1 MRYSFPALSGEGF
14 GHEPGSWLRQK
25 NANIEYW
32 NAYRSDPTPYFKF
45 TPKTTIASL
54 LFGVVIPV
62 ALLKW
67 TVAER
72 DRIDEKKIE
81 TENSTSTDVW
91 NFAKWR
97 CRRRWFRYH
106 GQKIG

>member
-32 NAYRSDPTPYFKF
+32 NAYRSDPSPYFKF
-45 TPKTTIASL
+45 TSKTTIASL

-72 DRIDEKKIE
+72 DRIDEKKLKLKIQHQQMYG
-81 TENSTSTDVW
+81 TSLNGDADGDGSDTTVR
-91 NFAKWR
+91 K
-97 CRRRWFRYH
+97 
-106 GQKIG
+106 